1 MEEIVDTP
9 KAVYIVLELMEG
21 GELFERIKNR
31 GRLLEKHAK
40 VIFYQVVLAVSY
52 LHDCG
57 ITHRDLKVYVLYM
70 YIYNIGLNIKIN
82 EYYLITFTARKY
94 IVSQQFRYYISKS
107 IRFWSVKVS

>member
-31 GRLLEKHAK
+31 GRLSEKHAK
-40 VIFYQVVLAVSY
+40 LIFYQVVLAVSY

-57 ITHRDLKVYVLYM
+57 ITHRDLKVFIL
-70 YIYNIGLNIKIN
+70 
-82 EYYLITFTARKY
+82 FKY
-94 IVSQQFRYYISKS
+94 F
-107 IRFWSVKVS
+107 